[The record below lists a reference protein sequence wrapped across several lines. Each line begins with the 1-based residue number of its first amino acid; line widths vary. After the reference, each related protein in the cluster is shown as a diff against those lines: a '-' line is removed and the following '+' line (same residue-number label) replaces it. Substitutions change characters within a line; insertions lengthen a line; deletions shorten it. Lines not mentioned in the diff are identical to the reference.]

1 MAEQFKKCP
10 HISIGREIIYNYRID
25 YQYRINVSCFRKIAE
40 ISKKHLEEVKKV
52 FCALLKWI
60 GILEF

>member
-1 MAEQFKKCP
+1 VEWD
-10 HISIGREIIYNYRID
+10 IGLGVSIRREIIYNYRID

-40 ISKKHLEEVKKV
+40 ISKKNFEEVKQV

-60 GILEF
+60 GVLEF